1 MHARTPILWKRCIW
15 LCDALFGSE
24 RFSKAYPGAFG
35 PWTRAEKLLFGDQP
49 EAQLANIGFNCR
61 DAVQDFAGELQER
74 FPPDEPDPDPT
85 HTKNRLRAVI
95 ETYKPRIGERRTAL
109 ERMLDLWDA
118 DVDLIQRQTH
128 ANERVGKPLNVNDG
142 RRVVS
147 LTMFLMVEFA
157 TILDDINDPLSP
169 ATLKPAG

>member
-1 MHARTPILWKRCIW
+1 
-15 LCDALFGSE
+15 
-24 RFSKAYPGAFG
+24 
-35 PWTRAEKLLFGDQP
+35 
-49 EAQLANIGFNCR
+49 
-61 DAVQDFAGELQER
+61 
-74 FPPDEPDPDPT
+74 
-85 HTKNRLRAVI
+85 
-95 ETYKPRIGERRTAL
+95 
-109 ERMLDLWDA
+109 MLDLWDA